1 MITCHVNE
9 FQENER
15 CLCNKRRLQ
24 SVCNLAERM
33 SFKKAK
39 NEKRAS
45 SRGDFEEI
53 GIQLGDMAA
62 PGKITIL
69 IFIPHYKAKE
79 AVQP

>member
-1 MITCHVNE
+1 
-9 FQENER
+9 
-15 CLCNKRRLQ
+15 
-24 SVCNLAERM
+24 M
-33 SFKKAK
+33 SFKKLK

-45 SRGDFEEI
+45 SREDFEEI

-79 AVQP
+79 AVQPWTVRFWALQAFARHPILNGQLFPCPRAHGEN